1 MKEYLVK
8 NKPIVI
14 FFTACIIV
22 MLLIVSKPSVK
33 PASKKYIAPLVK
45 IDKVESEDIQVRI
58 FSQGS
63 VKSSKE
69 IILSSEIAGKINWVS
84 SKLQSGS
91 QFNKNDILL
100 TFDKRDFELAL
111 IVAESNLSQA
121 MLGYERELAEFQL
134 ANKEW
139 DQIGEGT
146 GSSLTLREPQLN
158 RAKSLLASAEAGY
171 EQAQRNLDR
180 CVIRAP
186 FNGIVKSKN
195 VDIGTVAGPGIPL
208 AQIYSIDSVEIELPI
223 NQNELNFLDD
233 NNMNKVILSNESYG
247 ILNEWI
253 GKIDRK
259 SNSIDPRTRM
269 QSVYAK
275 VLEPY
280 KKVKDKLPLKIGM
293 YVNAEIIGVKINNS
307 IKIPRDLINDNTVW
321 IVNEENELEK
331 RNVEILF
338 FDKDYVVLK
347 KGLNNGDQLLLTQL
361 SIMIENMKVRLK

>member
-1 MKEYLVK
+1 M
-8 NKPIVI
+8 
-14 FFTACIIV
+14 
-22 MLLIVSKPSVK
+22 
-33 PASKKYIAPLVK
+33 
-45 IDKVESEDIQVRI
+45 
-58 FSQGS
+58 
-63 VKSSKE
+63 
-69 IILSSEIAGKINWVS
+69 
-84 SKLQSGS
+84 
-91 QFNKNDILL
+91 
-100 TFDKRDFELAL
+100 

-195 VDIGTVAGPGIPL
+195 VDIGTVAGQGIPL

-275 VLEPY
+275 VVEPY
-280 KKVKDKLPLKIGM
+280 KKVKNKLPLKIGM